1 MIALFAGLSSQDRPA
16 NTAGVTDSGANNI
29 GERAAQGN
37 RRVQVSTDGDPVLG
51 SPNAP
56 ITLVEFSDFQCTFC
70 NRFFFQTEP
79 ALKTKYIDTG
89 KVKLIYKDL
98 AINGRESTFAAQA
111 AQCAH
116 DQGKFWE
123 YHDLLFRKRTGYND
137 GTFSRENLKLY
148 AQEVGLNQSEFSTC
162 VDSQKHKD
170 TVEAD
175 RGIALAVGARGT
187 PTFYINGI
195 VLVGAQ
201 PLQIFEQIFEAELKR
216 LGVQ

>member
-1 MIALFAGLSSQDRPA
+1 MIALFAGLSSQ
-16 NTAGVTDSGANNI
+16 NNSHTAGVTNSGTNNI

-51 SPNAP
+51 SPDAP

-70 NRFFFQTEP
+70 TRFFFQTEP

-123 YHDLLFRKRTGYND
+123 YHDLLFHKRTGYND
-137 GTFSRENLKLY
+137 GTFTRNNLKLY
-148 AQEVGLNQSEFSTC
+148 AQEIGLNQSEFSTC

-187 PTFYINGI
+187 PTFFVNGV

-201 PLQIFEQIFEAELKR
+201 PFQIFEQIIDAELAR
-216 LGVQ
+216 LEAQ